1 MLIPKCEDPSQVSQF
16 RPIALCNVI
25 YKIITK
31 IVVQRLK
38 SILPRVI
45 SQNQNSFV
53 QGRCTSDNI
62 LFFLQGT
69 VHTMSHLNGQT
80 GYMLKLDLEK
90 AYDRLEWGFV
100 INSL

>member
-62 LFFLQGT
+62 HFFCRKLFILCLILMGKLGT
-69 VHTMSHLNGQT
+69 C
-80 GYMLKLDLEK
+80 
-90 AYDRLEWGFV
+90 
-100 INSL
+100 